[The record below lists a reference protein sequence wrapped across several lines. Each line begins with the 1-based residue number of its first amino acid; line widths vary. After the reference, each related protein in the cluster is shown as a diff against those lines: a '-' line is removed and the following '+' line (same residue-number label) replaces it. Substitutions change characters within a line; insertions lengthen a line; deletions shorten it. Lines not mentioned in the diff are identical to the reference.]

1 MASSP
6 HRGYFC
12 LILVIPTSALATRY
26 NHKDTIQSNTVSIF
40 LHMPNNDLWICL
52 LACCMLAIWFTT
64 YNFTERPG
72 SVIIPTKPGVSD
84 LRADSRLSAFKALIY
99 PGKTQVLKTTKRG
112 ALAQKENKLFADC
125 GTAEWNCKT
134 EHIQYVGDLVN
145 WGVHLGSGAAIGGA
159 VLLPDQ

>member
-1 MASSP
+1 
-6 HRGYFC
+6 
-12 LILVIPTSALATRY
+12 
-26 NHKDTIQSNTVSIF
+26 
-40 LHMPNNDLWICL
+40 
-52 LACCMLAIWFTT
+52 MLAIWFTT

-84 LRADSRLSAFKALIY
+84 LHAGSRLSAFKALIY

>member
-1 MASSP
+1 
-6 HRGYFC
+6 
-12 LILVIPTSALATRY
+12 
-26 NHKDTIQSNTVSIF
+26 
-40 LHMPNNDLWICL
+40 
-52 LACCMLAIWFTT
+52 MLAIWFTT

-84 LRADSRLSAFKALIY
+84 LRAGSRLSAFKALIY